1 MSTLSPTAAVL
12 VIIVTAVLIGINVKR
27 DARALLQKQF
37 AATFDPGGPYTEC
50 KIRFPL
56 AEVSTP
62 CMARVTAEGLYL
74 FTSAE
79 LRATWSWMN
88 NVPFLNKA
96 VFIPWASLAYS
107 PAKFPM
113 RKWIRFDVTSTKAM
127 FFMPREVAL
136 NLLRAAGRSVPLA
149 S

>member
-1 MSTLSPTAAVL
+1 MSTLSSTAAVL
-12 VIIVTAVLIGINVKR
+12 VIIVSAVLIGINAKR

-37 AATFDPGGPYTEC
+37 AVTSDPGGPYTEC

-56 AEVSTP
+56 AEMSTP

-74 FTSAE
+74 FTPEE
-79 LRATWSWMN
+79 LRARWSWVN

-96 VFIPWASLAYS
+96 VFIPWASLNYG

-113 RKWIRFDVTSTKAM
+113 GNWIRFDLASTKAL
-127 FFMPREVAL
+127 FFMQRDVAL
-136 NLLRAAGRSVPLA
+136 SLLQAAGRPLPLA